1 MMNTIALKISVLGEE
16 GFGEE
21 IAREGGANEERKS
34 RKSIETAFQEIA
46 WQLETTPDALRG
58 KDRRW
63 EISKKRSGGLAGP
76 GAGVP
81 GQ

>member
-1 MMNTIALKISVLGEE
+1 MGESHNDEYYSVEDQRFLGEE

-46 WQLETTPDALRG
+46 WQLENNS
-58 KDRRW
+58 RRAQ
-63 EISKKRSGGLAGP
+63 R
-76 GAGVP
+76 
-81 GQ
+81 